1 MPPCRVLDLGRFLT
15 LALKP
20 PGSPSRGFSFPR
32 FLTPR
37 NPLGG
42 AGDIGTV
49 ATAWPEL
56 PEAIRAGI
64 VAMVWT
70 ARSKR

>member
-42 AGDIGTV
+42 AGDIGTSGPL
-49 ATAWPEL
+49 AQL